1 MSLLSELSELVGRAF
16 GDIGLDPSLGQ
27 VQVSDRPEL
36 AQFQCNGALAG
47 AKSARRPPRE
57 LAEDVAA
64 KLRAESSMLEKV
76 EVAGPG
82 FINLSVT
89 DATLAGFVNATA
101 DDPRLG
107 VRRAEPAQVVLVD
120 YAGPNVAKAMHVG
133 HIRATIIGD
142 SLARLFRFLGHVV
155 IRDPHFGDW
164 GLQMGQVIAAI
175 EERWPDLPYF
185 HSDGPYPDESPVTLA
200 DLQELYPISAART
213 ETDEAWADR
222 ARQITVD
229 LQQGHPGYR
238 ALWRHMKA
246 VSEESQ
252 RRDFANLGVE
262 FDLWYGESD
271 VADHLGPLV
280 DRLRRK
286 RLAIPVLV

>member
-47 AKSARRPPRE
+47 AKSAGRPPRE
-57 LAEDVAA
+57 LAEEVAA

-82 FINLSVT
+82 FINLSAT

-101 DDPRLG
+101 ADPRLG
-107 VRRAEPAQVVLVD
+107 VSRAEPPQVVLVD

-175 EERWPDLPYF
+175 EDRWPDLPYF

-200 DLQELYPISAART
+200 DLQELYPIS
-213 ETDEAWADR
+213 
-222 ARQITVD
+222 
-229 LQQGHPGYR
+229 
-238 ALWRHMKA
+238 
-246 VSEESQ
+246 
-252 RRDFANLGVE
+252 
-262 FDLWYGESD
+262 
-271 VADHLGPLV
+271 
-280 DRLRRK
+280 
-286 RLAIPVLV
+286 